1 MILLPKRVN
10 RSPRPR
16 LVRQMQAGPTDVG
29 LAGRPSLNRA
39 LRHAAVAPAGSC
51 LEWRRPFGQ
60 GLSEPSSRIDQ
71 AMTHL
76 RNLLTMSVLAGLVLI
91 SCAAAVQVARRG
103 LPDLKS
109 DDHSQLREQLT
120 SMDLTEAPEETVLSL
135 ARHLEQELRRGVD
148 WQAEIDALDEQQRER
163 FESNLSVAMW
173 AWFQDRLDAYYE
185 CKEDEEREEYLRD
198 QVDRFVGWRAIDQ
211 LLPTSGKTDD
221 QLAAVLGGLIK
232 NVVERLAQEPAAR
245 QQQIVEFLREL
256 RPFIEKRAA
265 ERMVPG
271 GL

>member
-1 MILLPKRVN
+1 
-10 RSPRPR
+10 
-16 LVRQMQAGPTDVG
+16 
-29 LAGRPSLNRA
+29 
-39 LRHAAVAPAGSC
+39 
-51 LEWRRPFGQ
+51 
-60 GLSEPSSRIDQ
+60 
-71 AMTHL
+71 MTHL

-120 SMDLTEAPEETVLSL
+120 SMNLTEAPEETVLSL

-148 WQAEIDALDEQQRER
+148 WQAEIDALDEQQWER
-163 FESNLSVAMW
+163 FEANLSVVMW
-173 AWFQDRLDAYYE
+173 AWFQDRMDAYYA
-185 CKEDEEREEYLRD
+185 CPVGDEREEYLKS
-198 QVDRFVGWRAIDQ
+198 QVDRFTGWHAIDQ
-211 LLPTSGKTDD
+211 LLPTSGEADD

-232 NVVERLAQEPAAR
+232 NVLERLAHEPPVR
-245 QQQIVEFLREL
+245 QQEIVEFLREL